1 MIEIDVYETTA
12 GDKPFEKWFVRVDR
26 HARKRIL
33 VAFGKLEDGNTGSLK
48 SVGGGVS
55 EIKIPFGEGYRIY
68 LGREGDRL
76 VICSMAAQK
85 SVRVRILPKPRNCGA
100 IILLKNGIKPKTLNW
115 MVFFV

>member
-1 MIEIDVYETTA
+1 MILLIPMIEIDVYETAT
-12 GDKPFEKWFVRVDR
+12 GDRPFEKWFARVDR

-55 EIKIPFGEGYRIY
+55 EIKISFGEGYRIY

-76 VICSMAAQK
+76 VI
-85 SVRVRILPKPRNCGA
+85 
-100 IILLKNGIKPKTLNW
+100 LLHGGTKKRQSEDITKAKQLW
-115 MVFFV
+115 RDYLAEQQH